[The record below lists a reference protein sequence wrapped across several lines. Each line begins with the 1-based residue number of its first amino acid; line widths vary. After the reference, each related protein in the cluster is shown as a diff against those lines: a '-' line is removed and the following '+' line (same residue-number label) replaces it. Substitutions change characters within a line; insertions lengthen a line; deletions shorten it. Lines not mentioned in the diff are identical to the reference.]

1 MTRTLLI
8 TLAVL
13 LAATAAVPISAQDA
27 VLPRFFIE
35 RIDVR
40 DAKRVSKDVVIAE
53 SRLREGK
60 EYSEAEL
67 RDASSRLARLPFL
80 LSAEFSLEKGSERG
94 RYVLVVTINETK
106 PFFFALD
113 LRQFFTR
120 DNSIQPEYDDRIG
133 ASNNFGTVGYRWF
146 VGRRGALHTAL
157 VTSDYDHRFARDYAA
172 AVVGYTQYDLFGTRA
187 FATLNLKHVIAEGGG
202 TEISPQLVIGVPL
215 SANQTMTLE
224 LDETRFG
231 SDTEEVLGEVFDT
244 QRGQRIVG
252 VTWSYNTTN
261 RPFLPTRG
269 TLLTVRPR
277 LSWGDAASYVFV
289 VSPPVPGTSTPVFSV
304 HANTIHS
311 EVREVSVNAARYWEL
326 SERSSVSAGMNGSF
340 ADYRVDSDFLGL
352 TIDHELR
359 GGVTAGYSYSFWDAE
374 RSKNGDSRLEVN
386 ARVGNRS
393 FSYTDFYRAEQRQLS
408 ASWVRRSSWGSLRLG
423 AGYAW

>member
-13 LAATAAVPISAQDA
+13 FAAAPLAAQDA
-27 VLPRFFIE
+27 VPPRFFIE
-35 RIDVR
+35 RIEVR
-40 DAKRVSKDVVIAE
+40 EARRVSKDVVIAE
-53 SRLREGK
+53 SRLREGQ
-60 EYSEAEL
+60 EYAEADL
-67 RDASSRLARLPFL
+67 RDASARLSRLPFL

-94 RYVLVVTINETK
+94 RFVLVVTINETK

-113 LRQFFTR
+113 LRQFFTS
-120 DNSIQPEYDDRIG
+120 DNQVEPQYDDRIG
-133 ASNNFGTVGYRWF
+133 ASDNFATVGYRWF
-146 VGRRGALHTAL
+146 VGRRGALHTAI

-187 FATLNLKHVIAEGGG
+187 FATLNLKHVIAEGGSG
-202 TEISPQLVIGVPL
+202 ISPQLVIGVPL
-215 SANQTMTLE
+215 SANQTLTLE

-231 SDTEEVLGEVFDT
+231 ADTDEVLGKVFDT

-252 VTWSYNTTN
+252 ATWSYNTTN

-269 TLLTVRPR
+269 TLLSVRPR
-277 LSWGDAASYVFV
+277 LSWSDTATYVFV
-289 VSPPVPGTSTPVFSV
+289 AAPNPDSPVPSFSV
-304 HANTIHS
+304 HAETIHS
-311 EVREVSVNAARYWEL
+311 EAREVSVNAARYWEL
-326 SERSSVSAGMNGSF
+326 SERSSVSAGANGSF
-340 ADYRVDSDFLGL
+340 TDFRVDSDFLGL
-352 TIDHELR
+352 TVDHELR